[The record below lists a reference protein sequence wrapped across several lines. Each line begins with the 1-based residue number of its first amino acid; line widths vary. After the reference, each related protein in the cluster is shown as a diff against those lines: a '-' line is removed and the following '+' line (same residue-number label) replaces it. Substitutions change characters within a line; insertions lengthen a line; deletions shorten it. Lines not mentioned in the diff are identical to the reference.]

1 VRLELKRP
9 AAVFAGKFNESRS
22 EIEGEWQQGGGSLPL
37 TLHRQREEPQLGRP
51 QDPKKPYP
59 YKEEEVTF
67 RNEPAGLKFAG
78 TLTVPHGNGPYPAAV
93 LLSGSGAQDRNESI
107 VGHRPFLVLADH
119 LTRQGIAV
127 LRFDDRGVGGSEGD
141 VSSATTRD
149 FAADALAAVAFLKS
163 RPEVDAGKIGLIG
176 HSEGALVGPLAAVES
191 EDIAFL
197 VLLAAPGLPGE
208 EIIYLQSAALV
219 RVMGADEEAIAA
231 SRESQ
236 QRMFAIVK
244 AEPDNEKARQRLEA
258 LQKEM
263 LQRMTADQRKAAG
276 LSEESPIGEQAQ
288 MLLTPWFR
296 FFLTYDPVPTLA
308 KVKRPVLVIIGENDL
323 QVPPAEN
330 LPRIEQALRRGGNTD
345 FRVMRPARLNHLLQT
360 SQTGLP
366 LEYAQIEETIAP
378 AALEA
383 ISGWIREHTG
393 ERPEPRP

>member
-1 VRLELKRP
+1 
-9 AAVFAGKFNESRS
+9 
-22 EIEGEWQQGGGSLPL
+22 
-37 TLHRQREEPQLGRP
+37 
-51 QDPKKPYP
+51 
-59 YKEEEVTF
+59 
-67 RNEPAGLKFAG
+67 
-78 TLTVPHGNGPYPAAV
+78 
-93 LLSGSGAQDRNESI
+93 
-107 VGHRPFLVLADH
+107 
-119 LTRQGIAV
+119 
-127 LRFDDRGVGGSEGD
+127 
-141 VSSATTRD
+141 
-149 FAADALAAVAFLKS
+149 LAAVAFLKS
-163 RPEVDAGKIGLIG
+163 RPEVDTARIGLIG